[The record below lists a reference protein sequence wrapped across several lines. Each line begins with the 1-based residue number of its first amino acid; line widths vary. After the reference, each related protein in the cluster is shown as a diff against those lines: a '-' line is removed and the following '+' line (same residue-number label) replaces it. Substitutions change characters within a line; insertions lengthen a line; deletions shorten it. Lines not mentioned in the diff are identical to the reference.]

1 MDEDKTIKLLKDI
14 LALHG
19 IGGYG
24 GNYKCHGLIERGVYY
39 TGNPEDLNRKAANH
53 IDCAKMDDIDNRIIE
68 LLELHNKIKK

>member
-14 LALHG
+14 LLLHG

-24 GNYKCHGLIERGVYY
+24 GDYKCHGLIERGVYY

>member
-24 GNYKCHGLIERGVYY
+24 GDYKCHGLIKRGVYY

>member
-1 MDEDKTIKLLKDI
+1 MDEDKIIKLLKDI
-14 LALHG
+14 LVLHG
-19 IGGYG
+19 LGGYG
-24 GNYKCHGLIERGVYY
+24 GDYKCHGLIERGVYY

>member
-19 IGGYG
+19 MGGYG

>member
-1 MDEDKTIKLLKDI
+1 MDEDKIIKLLKDI

>member
-14 LALHG
+14 LVLHG

-24 GNYKCHGLIERGVYY
+24 GDYKCQGLIERGVYY

-53 IDCAKMDDIDNRIIE
+53 IDCVKMDDIDNRIIE

>member
-14 LALHG
+14 LVLHG

-24 GNYKCHGLIERGVYY
+24 GDYKCHGLIERGVYY
-39 TGNPEDLNRKAANH
+39 TGNPEDLNRKVANH